1 MVYEGR
7 VSLGLA
13 SDSFGGR
20 LVSVLD
26 PMGIS
31 AIEISNIR
39 RCEVRLIKL
48 EGKMSRV
55 HLTCEKDGTDFI
67 HSTVNTSN
75 LKAHSLISSDKIQLI
90 ENGKYGVLSTEIN

>member
-7 VSLGLA
+7 VSLALA

-26 PMGIS
+26 FMGIS

-39 RCEVRLIKL
+39 R
-48 EGKMSRV
+48 
-55 HLTCEKDGTDFI
+55 
-67 HSTVNTSN
+67 
-75 LKAHSLISSDKIQLI
+75 
-90 ENGKYGVLSTEIN
+90 